1 MEGWIK
7 LHRKLS
13 ENHLW
18 QCEPFTRGQAW
29 VDLLM
34 LANHTYGFFYLRDH
48 KIEVERGQ
56 VGWSVLKLSIRWKWS
71 RKKTQKYL
79 NDLEKGQ
86 QIIQHKNNSTS
97 IISIINYE
105 EYQEK
110 EQLIE
115 QQKDNRKT
123 TERQQKDTNKNNKNN
138 KNVKNILLSELKNS
152 DFENPL
158 YYELTISFYELFKKN
173 LQELNISTSKLEKS
187 KGSWIEHIRLLI
199 ENDKRTVEELREVF
213 TFLRNDSFWKQNIL
227 STSKLREKF
236 ETLLIKS
243 RSNAKNKSNN
253 NKGCSYEELAE
264 VVSKHF
270 AVNSKE

>member
-1 MEGWIK
+1 MQGWIK
-7 LHRKLS
+7 LHRRVLKHWIFQDSEYFKFWIYILLDVNHEDKKILWNKELVEIKRGEKITSLKKLS
-13 ENHLW
+13 EEFNCSREKVRRFL
-18 QCEPFTRGQAW
+18 ELLKNDTMIDIVSNTRYTQITVLNYDSYQA
-29 VDLLM
+29 DE
-34 LANHTYGFFYLRDH
+34 HTGNT
-48 KIEVERGQ
+48 
-56 VGWSVLKLSIRWKWS
+56 
-71 RKKTQKYL
+71 RKKHER
-79 NDLEKGQ
+79 D
-86 QIIQHKNNSTS
+86 TS
-97 IISIINYE
+97 ETRTDI
-105 EYQEK
+105 
-110 EQLIE
+110 
-115 QQKDNRKT
+115 
-123 TERQQKDTNKNNKNN
+123 NKNDKNI
-138 KNVKNILLSELKNS
+138 KNYKNILLSELKNS